1 MNFILTTTSLVHSGG
16 TKFYR
21 TVLICPEITSKV
33 KKSFL
38 LKHYGAIGKDGVI
51 KSEYYQRQEEAHA
64 EKKYIVEDKLK
75 ERSGDKGHYVPVSL
89 GEKNR
94 TLGGKDQVAE
104 AVAEF
109 MPKGLLPKVC
119 GCLQTYFQ
127 GIEMSADFKDQ
138 LYEDQLALGQQ
149 SEPIYDANW
158 GSW

>member
-38 LKHYGAIGKDGVI
+38 LKHYGAIGRDGVIII

-89 GEKNR
+89 SLSLSLSLSVKKIEP
-94 TLGGKDQVAE
+94 L
-104 AVAEF
+104 AV
-109 MPKGLLPKVC
+109 KIK
-119 GCLQTYFQ
+119 
-127 GIEMSADFKDQ
+127 
-138 LYEDQLALGQQ
+138 
-149 SEPIYDANW
+149 
-158 GSW
+158 